1 MNFIKM
7 LKVSDK
13 KMQSKTTEG
22 NVSTDSTSYKNKY
35 RLHAHCRNGNVQ
47 FWVALFVKVNNQID
61 DVALQTVDEF

>member
-13 KMQSKTTEG
+13 KTTEG

-35 RLHAHCRNGNVQ
+35 ILHAHCRNRNMQ

-61 DVALQTVDEF
+61 DVALQPVEEF

>member
-13 KMQSKTTEG
+13 KTTEG

-35 RLHAHCRNGNVQ
+35 ILHAHCRNGNMQ

-61 DVALQTVDEF
+61 DVALQPVEEF

>member
-13 KMQSKTTEG
+13 KMQSKITEG

-35 RLHAHCRNGNVQ
+35 ILHAHCRNGNVQ

-61 DVALQTVDEF
+61 DVALQTVEEF

>member
-13 KMQSKTTEG
+13 KTTEG

-35 RLHAHCRNGNVQ
+35 ILHAHCRNGNMQ

-61 DVALQTVDEF
+61 DVTLQPVEEF

>member
-7 LKVSDK
+7 VKVSDK
-13 KMQSKTTEG
+13 KTTEG

-35 RLHAHCRNGNVQ
+35 ILHAHCRNGNMQ

-61 DVALQTVDEF
+61 DVALQPVEEF